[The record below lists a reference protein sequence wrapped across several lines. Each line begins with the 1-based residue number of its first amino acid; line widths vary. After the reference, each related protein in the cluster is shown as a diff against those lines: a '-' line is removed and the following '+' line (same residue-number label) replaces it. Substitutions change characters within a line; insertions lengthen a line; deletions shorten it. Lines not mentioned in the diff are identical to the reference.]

1 MQLFI
6 QKLRSIFNQSRKLAL
21 GVIGLGVIVIVGLAL
36 LLFNNKTDVQKQEQT
51 PAKPTFTN
59 YLKPTSEIK
68 VGQNRYVSTC
78 QLLKI
83 DDVAKIFGGVED
95 DTYISEQYYDT
106 SVVPM
111 KSYDRD
117 ITTNCRYDLGE
128 RKVALE
134 AEQSFGELD
143 TSDLQ
148 IILYS
153 LGDDTMEEKIK
164 LYERATADT
173 SNSGLKTFVANLKKS
188 VATFGS
194 QRTSTAPENVDTDML
209 VVPVDRGL
217 FSFNIIEDN
226 VVYKLD
232 YEIEDRPKDE
242 FALSDQEIKE
252 NLTKSYEALTL
263 IKQRAAD
270 NTLDQSPAPTILGDT
285 ENVGNTKVIE
295 PCALLTSQLYQSVV
309 GSPANEE
316 IGRTSVYYNT
326 VKERVAPGDGLPL
339 SPSSSC
345 ERNGRAGDTSS
356 VIRFNMRHT
365 RSADVLQAA
374 LDMGYKFDGNDKKL
388 QTNAD
393 WAGYFNADKPRAEIC
408 AFRVGPYSMTVSI
421 LHTTSAGLF
430 DSVRQATGTEQQCV
444 QLINSIS
451 DSVKQYT
458 K

>member
-1 MQLFI
+1 MQSFI
-6 QKLRSIFNQSRKLAL
+6 QKLRSTFNQSRKLAL
-21 GVIGLGVIVIVGLAL
+21 TVIGLGIVILIGLAL
-36 LLFNNKTDVQKQEQT
+36 ILFNNKTDVQKQEQK
-51 PAKPTFTN
+51 PVKPTFTN
-59 YLKPTSEIK
+59 YLKPASEIK

-83 DDVAKIFGGVED
+83 DDIATIFGGVED
-95 DTYISEQYYDT
+95 DTYISEEYYDT
-106 SVVPM
+106 SAVPM
-111 KSYDRD
+111 TRFDRN

-128 RKVALE
+128 REVAVE
-134 AEQSFGELD
+134 AEQSFEELD

-148 IILYS
+148 TILYS
-153 LGDDTMEEKIK
+153 LGDEKMAEKIA
-164 LYERATADT
+164 LYERATAGTGD
-173 SNSGLKTFVANLKKS
+173 SKLKTFVTNLKKS
-188 VATFGS
+188 ADTFNS
-194 QRTSTAPENVDTDML
+194 QRTSDVANSVDTNTL

-217 FSFNIIEDN
+217 FSFNVIEDN
-226 VVYKLD
+226 IVYKLD
-232 YEIEDRPKDE
+232 YKVGDNDKDE
-242 FALSDQEIKE
+242 FALSDQEIEK
-252 NLTKSYEALTL
+252 NLTKSYKALDL

-270 NTLDQSPAPTILGDT
+270 DALDQSPAPTILGDT
-285 ENVGNTKVIE
+285 EMVGNTKVIE

-316 IGRTSVYYNT
+316 IGRNSVYYNI

-374 LDMGYKFDGNDKKL
+374 LDKGYKFDGNDKKL

-430 DSVRQATGTEQQCV
+430 DSVRQATGTEQQCI

-451 DSVKQYT
+451 DSVKQYI